1 MNYFIEVRPALKR
14 NSAPRLVPLAERY
27 AFTGFTSLYAFD
39 EETKKFIEDQRS
51 TANLGDREVYSDTLF
66 IDFDGIAQEKIVDF
80 EVKLAGL
87 AFDVYHSGG
96 RSIHYHIPVVP
107 TTGRDVHRQQKLW
120 VAAQTDFA
128 DLSIYKKCG
137 IYRLPGTY
145 HNKYPGQKKTLLYRK
160 DGDILNIE
168 RQELPTNYMAAE
180 APEDDNDKLT
190 NLLFLTVHE
199 GNRNNMAFLVGK
211 TSQKCGNN
219 YWKTKELLELWNRHN
234 VLPSLPG
241 MELQT
246 ILETLYR

>member
-1 MNYFIEVRPALKR
+1 MNYFIEIRPALKR
-14 NSAPRLVPLAERY
+14 NSAPRLVPLSERY
-27 AFTGFTSLYAFD
+27 TYTGFTSLYAFD

-66 IDFDGIAQEKIVDF
+66 IDFDGIAQEKIADF
-80 EVKLAGL
+80 ETKLEGL
-87 AFDVYHSGG
+87 AFEAYHSGG
-96 RSIHYHIPVVP
+96 RSIHYHIPVAP
-107 TTGRDVHRQQKLW
+107 TVGRDVHRQQKLW
-120 VAAQTDFA
+120 VAKHTDFA

-145 HNKYPGQKKTLLYRK
+145 HNKYPGQKKTLLYSK

-168 RQELPTNYMAAE
+168 RQELPGHRTSE
-180 APEDDNDKLT
+180 EPVDENDKLT
-190 NLLFLTVHE
+190 NLLFHIVHE

-219 YWKTKELLELWNRHN
+219 FWKTQELLELWNRYN
-234 VLPSLPG
+234 VLPSLPR

-246 ILETLYR
+246 ILETIYR